1 MGSFGAGRVGAA
13 CLSREEPS
21 VALRPC
27 SDCWKGEHQEL
38 STGSKGGCAGPG
50 GLSPA
55 AWRDEGAAPVQA
67 GGQLAGSSSAG
78 RQGAVLRCRENCW
91 PQAVRTESG
100 LKQYIDLAAAYN

>member
-1 MGSFGAGRVGAA
+1 MGLAGLDAA
-13 CLSREEPS
+13 CLSCEEPS

-38 STGSKGGCAGPG
+38 STGSKGVCAGPG

-55 AWRDEGAAPVQA
+55 AWRDAGAALVQA

>member
-1 MGSFGAGRVGAA
+1 MGLAGLDAV
-13 CLSREEPS
+13 CLSHEEPS

-27 SDCWKGEHQEL
+27 SDRWKGEHQGL

-55 AWRDEGAAPVQA
+55 AGRDVGAAPAQA